1 MNAPKCR
8 TCGVRHWGVTHA
20 PAATSRATPV
30 TASTNDS
37 YPAATSVTFVPSEA
51 DMIQAAV
58 TPEHECPIC
67 GRLHEPESKAAKK
80 QRAYRER
87 HR

>member
-1 MNAPKCR
+1 MDAPKCR
-8 TCGVRHWGVTHA
+8 VCGVRHWGVVCNVTNVDA
-20 PAATSRATPV
+20 RVTKVTRVARVVTRVTPEV
-30 TASTNDS
+30 TE
-37 YPAATSVTFVPSEA
+37 EA
-51 DMIQAAV
+51 LIQAAV
-58 TPEHECPIC
+58 STEHECPLC